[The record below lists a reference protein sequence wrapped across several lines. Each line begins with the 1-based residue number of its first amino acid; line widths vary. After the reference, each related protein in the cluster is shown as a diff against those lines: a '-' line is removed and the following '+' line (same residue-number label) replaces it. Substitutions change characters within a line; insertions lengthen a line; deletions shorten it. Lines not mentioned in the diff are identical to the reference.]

1 MSIAAVIVAGGRS
14 SRMGAEKLQADISGK
29 TLLSRIVARLS
40 PQVQTVLLN
49 ANGDPG
55 RFAGSG
61 LQVLPDIRTDVGT
74 PLAGVHA
81 GLRWGFE
88 HGFDAILT
96 VPSDCP
102 FLPHDLAIRLAT
114 ANETAAIAASGGHHH
129 VLTSLL
135 SSRLVADLEV
145 ALDRDGMFRVK
156 DWAARCAAAVV
167 EWPVEPYD
175 PFFNVNTLEE
185 LAEAR
190 RIAAEFAA

>member
-1 MSIAAVIVAGGRS
+1 MRIVAVIIAGGRS
-14 SRMGAEKLQADISGK
+14 RRMGAEKLQADIGGK
-29 TLLSRIVARLS
+29 TLLSWIIARLS
-40 PQVQTVLLN
+40 PQVQTVALN
-49 ANGDPG
+49 ANGDPE
-55 RFAGSG
+55 RFASSG
-61 LQVLPDIRTDVGT
+61 LKVLPDIRTDVDT

-81 GLRWGFE
+81 GLHWAFE
-88 HGFDAILT
+88 HGFDAMLT

-102 FLPHDLAIRLAT
+102 FLPHDLAMRLT
-114 ANETAAIAASGGHHH
+114 AAEEKAAIAASGGHHH

-135 SSRLVADLEV
+135 SSRLVADLDA

-156 DWAARCAAAVV
+156 DWAERCAAAVV

-175 PFFNVNTLEE
+175 PFFNVNTPED